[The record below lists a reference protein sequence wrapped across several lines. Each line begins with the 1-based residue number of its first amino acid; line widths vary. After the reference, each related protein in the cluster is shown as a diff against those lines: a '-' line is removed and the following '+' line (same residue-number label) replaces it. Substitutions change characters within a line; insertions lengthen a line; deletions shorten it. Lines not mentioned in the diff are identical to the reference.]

1 MKSMKRSMW
10 AGTVAVALLLG
21 GFGGLAT
28 QQAYADDDDDD
39 SAVISAPAPADTS
52 IPLNKRFKLDWS
64 QVEGHASDALG
75 MDWIDL
81 NDALVS
87 GESIAEIA
95 ATKGVNVDGL
105 TAQLVQLESSQVT
118 EALQSSKITQD
129 EADKL
134 NKQIQDKVQKIVEK
148 EGYQTKVKTPGEKSK
163 KLQLGYKVK
172 AGDVAGLLG
181 MSKNEV
187 KQGLA
192 GGKTLA
198 DLAALKGITEDQ
210 LIDKLSDQVKPELE
224 ALIHKSEK

>member
-39 SAVISAPAPADTS
+39 SSVVSAPAPADTS

-64 QVEGHASDALG
+64 EVEGNASNALS

-81 NDALVS
+81 NDALAS
-87 GESIAEIA
+87 GKSIADIA
-95 ATKGVNVDGL
+95 LSKGVNVEGL
-105 TAQLVQLESSQVT
+105 TDQLAQLESSQVAD
-118 EALQSSKITQD
+118 ALQSNKITQD

-134 NKQIQDKVQKIVEK
+134 NKQIQSKVQKIVEK
-148 EGYQTKVKTPGEKSK
+148 EGYQDKAKTPGEKTK

-172 AGDVAGLLG
+172 AADIAELLG
-181 MSKNEV
+181 ISKNEV

-192 GGKTLA
+192 DGKTLA
-198 DLAALKGITEDQ
+198 DLAAVKGITEDQ
-210 LIDKLSDQVKPELE
+210 LVDKLSNQVKPSLE
-224 ALIHKSEK
+224 ALIHTSEK